1 MVDGDTGSRR
11 IAAIKVHQW
20 LPGWDEVS
28 FDESAHRRRPD
39 PHFYVFSLSAAH
51 LKALTGIKRRTTEG
65 GRLRTEDPNI
75 QRRHEKAR
83 SEEIERFVGHGYP
96 WSTLGRAK
104 RESGQFDDLRKPGWL
119 PTAIIVNILR
129 RGDGRADDRVDQD
142 DFIEVE
148 DEGAAARVRLPE
160 SFSGARWEPKDW
172 HPIEVIDGQ
181 HRLWAFEEDPS
192 GGEFELPVV
201 AYHGLDVSWQ
211 AYLFWTINIKPKRIN
226 SSLAFDLYPL
236 LRTEDW
242 LERAEGL
249 AVYRETRA
257 QELTESL
264 WAHPASPWHHRINM
278 LGESGLREA
287 MVSQAAWI
295 RALTATYVR
304 PWESRAS
311 IGGLY
316 GAPVGG
322 QQGVLP
328 WSRAQQAAFLIA
340 AGRRMRDAVAEADLP
355 WTKALRRRDTQEV
368 QLFEEEE
375 GSAEE
380 KDAAFYGSQTLLNQD
395 QGIRGLLYATNHLC
409 YVTAADLGLGD
420 WVTNEDAGAADE
432 QAVSDALAS
441 LEQHPSYEF
450 LGEVA
455 RGLAGYDWRTSAA
468 PGLSDDQRTLKAAFR
483 GAGGYRE
490 LRVQLFGHLARQP
503 GAVGEAATNVLERIG

>member
-1 MVDGDTGSRR
+1 MVDGGEKGSRK
-11 IAAIKVHQW
+11 IAAIKVRQW
-20 LPGWDEVS
+20 LPGWDEVN
-28 FDESAHRRRPD
+28 FDEDAHRRRPD
-39 PHFYVFSLSAAH
+39 PHFYIFSLSAAH

-65 GRLRTEDPNI
+65 GRLRTKDPNI

-83 SEEIERFVGHGYP
+83 SEEIKRFVSHGYP
-96 WSTLGRAK
+96 WSTLGRAR
-104 RESGQFDDLRKPGWL
+104 RESGQYEDLRKPGWL

-129 RGDGRADDRVDQD
+129 HGDGRADGNVHRD
-142 DFIEVE
+142 DFIAVE
-148 DEGAAARVRLPE
+148 DHGEATASLHLPE
-160 SFSGARWEPKDW
+160 SFSGARWEPSDW

-181 HRLWAFEEDPS
+181 HRLWAFEDDSLS
-192 GGEFELPVV
+192 GDFELPVV

-249 AVYRETRA
+249 SVYRETRA

-264 WAHPASPWHHRINM
+264 WAHPDSPWHHRINM
-278 LGESGLREA
+278 LGESGLREV

-295 RALTATYVR
+295 RALMATYVR
-304 PWESRAS
+304 SWESRGAS
-311 IGGLY
+311 IGGLF
-316 GAPVGG
+316 GAPIGG

-340 AGRRMRDAVAEADLP
+340 AGRRMREAVDETKLP
-355 WTKALRRRDTQEV
+355 WAEALRRRDAQET
-368 QLFEEEE
+368 LFEGER
-375 GSAEE
+375 
-380 KDAAFYGSQTLLNQD
+380 DPAFYGPQTLLNQD

-409 YVTAADLGLGD
+409 YVKAADLDLMD

-450 LGEVA
+450 LGAVA
-455 RGLAGYDWRTSAA
+455 HAMAEYDWRTSAA

-490 LRVQLFGHLARQP
+490 LRMQLFRHLSGQP
-503 GAVGEAATNVLERIG
+503 GVVGEAAGDVLGRVG

>member
-1 MVDGDTGSRR
+1 MVDGGDTGSSR

-28 FDESAHRRRPD
+28 FDEGAHRRRPD

-65 GRLRTEDPNI
+65 GRLRTDDPNI

-83 SEEIERFVGHGYP
+83 SEEIKKFVGHGYP

-129 RGDGRADDRVDQD
+129 HGDGRADGHVHQD
-142 DFIEVE
+142 DIIVVE
-148 DEGAAARVRLPE
+148 DQGKAARLRLPE
-160 SFSGARWEPKDW
+160 SFSGAGWEPKDW

-181 HRLWAFEEDPS
+181 HRLWAFEDDPS
-192 GGEFELPVV
+192 DGEFELPVV

-264 WAHPASPWHHRINM
+264 WAHPASPWHRRINM
-278 LGESGLREA
+278 LGESGLREV

-304 PWESRAS
+304 SWESRGAS

-340 AGRRMRDAVAEADLP
+340 A
-355 WTKALRRRDTQEV
+355 
-368 QLFEEEE
+368 
-375 GSAEE
+375 
-380 KDAAFYGSQTLLNQD
+380 
-395 QGIRGLLYATNHLC
+395 
-409 YVTAADLGLGD
+409 
-420 WVTNEDAGAADE
+420 
-432 QAVSDALAS
+432 
-441 LEQHPSYEF
+441 
-450 LGEVA
+450 
-455 RGLAGYDWRTSAA
+455 
-468 PGLSDDQRTLKAAFR
+468 
-483 GAGGYRE
+483 
-490 LRVQLFGHLARQP
+490 
-503 GAVGEAATNVLERIG
+503 

>member
-1 MVDGDTGSRR
+1 MVNGEDAGSRR

-20 LPGWDEVS
+20 LPSWDKMS
-28 FDESAHRRRPD
+28 FDKGAHRRRPD
-39 PHFYVFSLSAAH
+39 AHFYVFSLSAAH
-51 LKALTGIKRRTTEG
+51 LKALTGIKRRTIEG
-65 GRLRTEDPNI
+65 GRLRAEDPNI

-129 RGDGRADDRVDQD
+129 HGDGRADSHVHQD
-142 DFIEVE
+142 DFIAVE
-148 DEGAAARVRLPE
+148 DRGESTASLHLPG
-160 SFSGARWEPKDW
+160 SFSGAGWEPNDW

-181 HRLWAFEEDPS
+181 HRLWAFEDDPS

-201 AYHGLDVSWQ
+201 AYHGLDLSWQ

-264 WAHPASPWHHRINM
+264 WAHPDSPWYHRINM
-278 LGESGLREA
+278 LGESGLREV

-304 PWESRAS
+304 SWESRGAN

-316 GAPVGG
+316 GAPVGS
-322 QQGVLP
+322 QQSVLP

-340 AGRRMRDAVAEADLP
+340 AGQRMRDAVAEVDLP
-355 WTKALRRRDTQEV
+355 WTEALRRHDTQEV
-368 QLFEEEE
+368 QLFEKEE
-375 GSAEE
+375 GSTE
-380 KDAAFYGSQTLLNQD
+380 KKDEAFYGAQTLLNQD

-409 YVTAADLGLGD
+409 YVKAEELDLRG

-432 QAVSDALAS
+432 HAVSDALAS
-441 LEQHPSYEF
+441 LEGHPAYEF
-450 LGEVA
+450 LGLVA
-455 RGLAGYDWRTSAA
+455 RGLAGFD
-468 PGLSDDQRTLKAAFR
+468 
-483 GAGGYRE
+483 
-490 LRVQLFGHLARQP
+490 
-503 GAVGEAATNVLERIG
+503 